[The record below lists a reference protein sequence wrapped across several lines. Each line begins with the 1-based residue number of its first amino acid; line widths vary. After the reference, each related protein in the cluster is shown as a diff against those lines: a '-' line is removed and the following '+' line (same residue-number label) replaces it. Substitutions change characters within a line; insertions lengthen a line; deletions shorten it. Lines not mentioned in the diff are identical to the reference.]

1 MNYIYCYT
9 NQINQHK
16 YVGQTNNLNRRIR
29 EHKSCAY
36 NPQSSSYDALFHQ
49 KIREYG
55 IDNFS
60 IEVLE
65 KLYNV
70 SQDYVNERETFWIK
84 DKQSFRGTGLGYNS
98 DYGGSRKVSSI
109 LSKEQIR
116 DIKEKIRLGVAYF
129 DIEDEYNISATF
141 ISGINHGTYFF
152 DDKENYPLYQYYKQD
167 SDYDELIDL
176 LVNSSLRMSD
186 IAKQLNIGYSTVKK
200 INAGT
205 LRKGLYPTYPIRSK
219 TANEM
224 RADKIK
230 NLLLNTKITK
240 TKISEMLDV
249 DLDTIRRIN
258 VGQCFKDKNLS
269 YPLRNL

>member
-16 YVGQTNNLNRRIR
+16 YIGQTNNLQRRIK

-36 NPQSSSYDALFHQ
+36 NPNSVSYNSLFHQ

-55 IDNFS
+55 IENFT
-60 IEVLE
+60 IEVIE

-70 SQDYVNERETFWIK
+70 TQDYVNERETFWIK
-84 DKQSFRGTGLGYNS
+84 EKQSFRGTGLGYNS
-98 DYGGSRKVSSI
+98 DYGGSKKSSSI
-109 LSKEQIR
+109 LSDQEIK
-116 DIKEKIRLGVAYF
+116 DIKEKISSGVAYF
-129 DIEDEYNISATF
+129 DIENEYNISPTF
-141 ISGINHGTYFF
+141 ISGINHGTYFY
-152 DDKENYPLYQYYKQD
+152 DDKVQYPLYQYYKQD

-176 LVNSSLRMSD
+176 LVNSNMRMSD

-219 TANEM
+219 SANEM

-230 NLLLNTKITK
+230 DLLQNSQISKIEISNLLN
-240 TKISEMLDV
+240 V
-249 DLDTIRRIN
+249 DLETIRRIN
-258 VGQCFKDKNLS
+258 IGQCFKDNNLK

>member
-16 YVGQTNNLNRRIR
+16 YIGQTNNLNRRIR
-29 EHKSCAY
+29 EHKSCSY
-36 NPQSSSYDALFHQ
+36 NPKSSSYNDLFHQ

-55 IDNFS
+55 IENFS

-70 SQDYVNERETFWIK
+70 SQEYVNERERFWIK
-84 DKQSFRGTGLGYNS
+84 NKSSFRGTGLGYNS
-98 DYGGSRKVSSI
+98 DYGGSRKSSSI
-109 LSKEQIR
+109 LSEEEIQ
-116 DIKEKIRLGVAYF
+116 DIKNKISAGVAYF
-129 DIEDEYNISATF
+129 DIENEYQISATF
-141 ISGINHGTYFF
+141 ISGINNGVYFF
-152 DDKENYPLYQYYKQD
+152 DDKITYPLYKYYKDD

-176 LVNSSLRMSD
+176 LVNSPLRMSN
-186 IAKQLNIGYSTVKK
+186 IAKQLGIGYSTVKK

-205 LRKGLYPTYPIRSK
+205 LRKGLYPTYPIRYKS
-219 TANEM
+219 ANEM

-230 NLLLNTKITK
+230 DLLLNTKITK
-240 TKISEMLDV
+240 TKICEMLNV
-249 DLDTIRRIN
+249 DLETIRRIN
-258 VGQCFKDKNLS
+258 IGQCFKDNNLS